1 MSIDAEFLELMP
13 HTVSI
18 ANLSSRNS
26 YGVPTFGTATSY
38 RARVVKKAE
47 IVRDTAGAEVV
58 STTQVWLYGTS
69 GVTPE
74 SRITLPDS
82 STPSILM
89 VETYPDET
97 GYHHDKVF
105 CR

>member
-1 MSIDAEFLELMP
+1 MTIDSEFLDLMP

-18 ANLSSRNS
+18 AHLSSRDA
-26 YGVPTFGTATSY
+26 YGVPTYGTATSY

-47 IVRDTAGAEVV
+47 MVRDTSGADVV

-69 GVTPE
+69 SVTPE
-74 SRITLPDS
+74 SQITLPDAT
-82 STPSILM
+82 TPKILM
-89 VETYPDET
+89 VETYADED

-105 CR
+105 CG